1 MATTTLSL
9 ILLTAVTSLESKR
22 VPPDWGRVVST
33 PAAAGLHGG
42 GGGGSSV
49 REFCD
54 WETANA
60 TCLGRDEVVVVRSA
74 RYGRL
79 RLNRCALL

>member
-1 MATTTLSL
+1 MW
-9 ILLTAVTSLESKR
+9 IDWVTKVESG
-22 VPPDWGRVVST
+22 DWS
-33 PAAAGLHGG
+33 GG
-42 GGGGSSV
+42 GGAMAGVRGSSV

-60 TCLGRDEVVVVRSA
+60 TCPGRGELVVVRSA

-79 RLNRCALL
+79 RLNRCAIKAKFHYTGPCSGI